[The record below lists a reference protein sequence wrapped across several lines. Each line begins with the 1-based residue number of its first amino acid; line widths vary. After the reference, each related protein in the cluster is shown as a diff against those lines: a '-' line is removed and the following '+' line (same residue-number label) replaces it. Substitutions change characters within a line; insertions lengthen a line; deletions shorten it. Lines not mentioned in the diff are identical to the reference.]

1 LNAPASAGFAAED
14 AAADLLRSVFGHE
27 GFRPGQDRVVRAV
40 LAGRDTLAVMPTGG
54 GKSLCYQ
61 VPALLGMPHNP
72 GGVVLVVCPLVSL
85 MKDQRE
91 SLTTKL
97 RYNAAGVP
105 DGVGATAVA
114 TLHASLSAQERREA
128 ESRVLSGEARIL
140 LAAPERLRS
149 LEFCLLL
156 KRAALGAGVSLVVVD
171 EAHCIS
177 EWGHDFRPDYL
188 FVGEVAR
195 DLAPKGSPRPP
206 ILALTATADPRV
218 RSDVVSLLGLGE
230 GPGQDHEGVLMGF
243 DRPNL
248 RYSVEEISHEGSRL
262 SRVLGLLEENERPAI
277 VYAHTRRQTEELAQG
292 LRASSL
298 PGPSRCEA
306 YHAGLKAT
314 ERDRVQERFM
324 RGETDVICATVAF
337 GMGIDKPNVR
347 TVVHASLPASLSAYV
362 QEAGRA
368 GRDGMEASCTVLYAP
383 GEMARRRGLV
393 AAGTT
398 PLADALRFFD
408 ALRARAAF
416 EAAAGEGP
424 DEAPARLDL
433 PEAELFA
440 LGGVPP
446 KSAQDAFAALEAT
459 GRVKRR
465 YNLWATVRARRT
477 AEAAA
482 AGVFA
487 DAGSPAGRLL
497 ASLPAE
503 GSGAVPLRDVARRA
517 GVAPPTA
524 QVLLARLKA
533 LGLAEVKGAGTAA
546 DVLVKTRPLSDQ
558 EIADLEARLLAHARS
573 STLHLDAI
581 EDYARGSSCRRQ
593 RIIDHFEGPGTA
605 PVVAPCGTCDVCKR
619 EAGSRT
625 SGEVGGS
632 YRPFGGFMRRLW
644 GLISPLKGDPKGAA
658 SGGRTAAVPSR
669 RAA

>member
-1 LNAPASAGFAAED
+1 MNAPASAGFAAAED
-14 AAADLLRSVFGHE
+14 AAAGLLRSVFGHE

-114 TLHASLSAQERREA
+114 TLHAGLSAQERREA
-128 ESRVLSGEARIL
+128 EGRVLSGEARIL

-188 FVGEVAR
+188 FVGEAAR
-195 DLAPKGSPRPP
+195 DLAPKGHPRPP
-206 ILALTATADPRV
+206 ILALTATADSRV
-218 RSDVVSLLGLGE
+218 REDVVELLGLE
-230 GPGQDHEGVLMGF
+230 DHAEITTGF

-248 RYSVEEISHEGSRL
+248 RYAVEEIPHEGARL
-262 SRVLGLLEENERPAI
+262 SRVLELLETHERPAI
-277 VYAHTRRQTEELAQG
+277 VYAHTRKQTEELARG
-292 LRASSL
+292 IAASGM
-298 PGPSRCEA
+298 PGPSGCEA
-306 YHAGLKAT
+306 YHAGLKSQ

-324 RGETDVICATVAF
+324 AGDTDVICATVAF

-347 TVVHASLPASLSAYV
+347 TVIHASLPASLSAYV

-383 GEMARRRGLV
+383 GEMERRRGIV
-393 AAGTT
+393 ASDATPFEDAGRFFEA
-398 PLADALRFFD
+398 LKARAVFEADAG
-408 ALRARAAF
+408 
-416 EAAAGEGP
+416 EACGT
-424 DEAPARLDL
+424 DRAPARLDL
-433 PEAELFA
+433 TEAELFA
-440 LGGVPP
+440 LGGLSP
-446 KSAQDAFAALEAT
+446 KAAQDAFAALEAT

-465 YNLWATVRARRT
+465 YNLWATVRARRLGQ
-477 AEAAA
+477 AENPGNAP
-482 AGVFA
+482 GPH
-487 DAGSPAGRLL
+487 SPAGRLL
-497 ASLPAE
+497 ACLPASQ
-503 GSGAVPLRDVARRA
+503 GSHQGVPLPELARRA

-524 QVLLARLKA
+524 QVLLARLNA
-533 LGLAEVKGAGTAA
+533 SGLAEVRGAGVLA
-546 DVLVKTRPLSDQ
+546 DVLVKTRPLTAGEQ
-558 EIADLEARLLAHARS
+558 ADLEGRLLARTRS
-573 STLHLDAI
+573 STVHLDAI

-593 RIIDHFEGPGTA
+593 RIIDHFVGPGTA
-605 PVVAPCGTCDVCKR
+605 PVVAPCGTCDVCRR
-619 EAGSRT
+619 EAGPRPA
-625 SGEVGGS
+625 GDAGGGS
-632 YRPFGGFMRRLW
+632 YGPFRGFVRRLR
-644 GLISPLKGDPKGAA
+644 GLISYPRGDP
-658 SGGRTAAVPSR
+658 SGGRTADAPSG